1 MPLRPV
7 NRDQGWLLP
16 PALDDLLS
24 RDHPARFVAAVIDG
38 LDRADWAEMEI
49 EVDGDPLG
57 APAYHPHLL
66 LSVWLYG
73 FMTGIRSSRKLEA
86 ACRDQISFLWLT
98 GWQHPDHNTLW
109 RFYQAHRY
117 AMRSLLEHTVMTAVE
132 VGLVDL
138 AVQAVD
144 GTKVAANAA
153 GDRTYDATGLERL
166 LAQTEAAISDLEARN
181 EQGEDPPPPRLP
193 QELHQAQVLRERVKS
208 AMDHLNRQG
217 FRRVNLT
224 DEDAQLMKGRQGV
237 MPAYNAQAMVSP
249 LDPSQAS
256 GSGMLITAAEV
267 VSSAT
272 DYAQLV
278 PMLEQSEESTGVRV
292 QVTLADGGYHTAANL
307 EAGASR
313 GNIFV
318 MPERY
323 HPGVQGP
330 YFKDRFVH
338 DAASDSYICPE
349 GQRLPFRGLSRNNG
363 KIPGP
368 YRVYRAS
375 RNTCRACPAFGVCTK
390 DAHTGRAI
398 WIGPRDSLLRKHRR
412 WMATELAQA
421 LYARR
426 KGLIEPL
433 FGIIKEEL
441 RGRRFLLRG
450 LNNVRAEFTML
461 ATAFNLRVLWR
472 AWAAGRT
479 PSPFNAP
486 LPP

>member
-1 MPLRPV
+1 MPLRQV

-24 RDHPARFVAAVIDG
+24 RDHPVRFVAAVVDG

-117 AMRSLLEHTVMTAVE
+117 AMRSLLKHTVMTAVE

-208 AMDHLNRQG
+208 AMDHLNRHG
-217 FRRVNLT
+217 LRRVNLT
-224 DEDAQLMKGRQGV
+224 M
-237 MPAYNAQAMVSP
+237 
-249 LDPSQAS
+249 
-256 GSGMLITAAEV
+256 
-267 VSSAT
+267 
-272 DYAQLV
+272 
-278 PMLEQSEESTGVRV
+278 
-292 QVTLADGGYHTAANL
+292 
-307 EAGASR
+307 
-313 GNIFV
+313 
-318 MPERY
+318 
-323 HPGVQGP
+323 
-330 YFKDRFVH
+330 
-338 DAASDSYICPE
+338 
-349 GQRLPFRGLSRNNG
+349 
-363 KIPGP
+363 
-368 YRVYRAS
+368 
-375 RNTCRACPAFGVCTK
+375 
-390 DAHTGRAI
+390 
-398 WIGPRDSLLRKHRR
+398 
-412 WMATELAQA
+412 
-421 LYARR
+421 
-426 KGLIEPL
+426 
-433 FGIIKEEL
+433 
-441 RGRRFLLRG
+441 
-450 LNNVRAEFTML
+450 
-461 ATAFNLRVLWR
+461 
-472 AWAAGRT
+472 RT
-479 PSPFNAP
+479 PG
-486 LPP
+486 